1 MAQLIDIQTTLSP
14 PLGRDTIIPTLN
26 TGRGC
31 RHPPGWRTQRSR
43 ASNWIQPRRSGPT
56 FIHMYLVLEVS
67 VSDLKSKNAYL
78 SISITHTSHLCCGGP
93 PSLLASYPLI
103 SGFCGWNNGC
113 VLIRCPLPHTQQ
125 QQCCRCLL
133 CARLFTIT
141 GDIYYSFL
149 LCSFVR
155 NQNQSRAGQGPGEV
169 TRCCIQ
175 CIVRQHV
182 PRSAAQPR
190 IASLHQLSIRCLP
203 GAWCLQLAQERN
215 RPQHWSRGDAELYF

>member
-1 MAQLIDIQTTLSP
+1 MPPPAWLENTAQPGQQLDPTQAEWTNFHTYVPRFRSFSFRLEKVRMHISLYQSPTLHASAP
-14 PLGRDTIIPTLN
+14 PLPAR
-26 TGRGC
+26 
-31 RHPPGWRTQRSR
+31 
-43 ASNWIQPRRSGPT
+43 
-56 FIHMYLVLEVS
+56 
-67 VSDLKSKNAYL
+67 
-78 SISITHTSHLCCGGP
+78 
-93 PSLLASYPLI
+93 LI
-103 SGFCGWNNGC
+103 STDLWFLRLEQWLCLDK
-113 VLIRCPLPHTQQ
+113 VSPALPHTQQ

-203 GAWCLQLAQERN
+203 GAWCLQLAQERS
-215 RPQHWSRGDAELYF
+215 RPQHWSRGDAELYFLK